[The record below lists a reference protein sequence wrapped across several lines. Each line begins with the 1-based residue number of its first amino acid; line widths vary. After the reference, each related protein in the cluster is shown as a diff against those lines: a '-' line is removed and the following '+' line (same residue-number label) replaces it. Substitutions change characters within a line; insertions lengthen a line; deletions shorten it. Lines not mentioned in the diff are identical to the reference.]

1 MAIRG
6 GHDAIVCRSRGQT
19 PDLNRHRC
27 SVPPLK
33 LSPRTFHDVQGD
45 QSMSTN
51 HNLDPADRFLRLPQV
66 REITGRSRSRIY
78 DDPTFPKPIKLSIR
92 ESAWVESEVRAW
104 MTRRYQ
110 QSRHDGAA

>member
-6 GHDAIVCRSRGQT
+6 GHDAVVCRSRGQNL
-19 PDLNRHRC
+19 DLNRHRKYL
-27 SVPPLK
+27 PPLT

-110 QSRHDGAA
+110 QSRQDGVA